1 MMPGFRG
8 ADKSALP
15 AVGSVSLSSHRTVL
29 QVAFGGPNMN
39 QRNRTAQ
46 MLIVLAGALL
56 IAGAIM
62 FLGRYFG
69 LHVREVGGSTVAH
82 AGVSETQSI

>member
-1 MMPGFRG
+1 
-8 ADKSALP
+8 
-15 AVGSVSLSSHRTVL
+15 
-29 QVAFGGPNMN
+29 MN

-69 LHVREVGGSTVAH
+69 MHVREVGGSTVAQ